1 MPRTTRSPKPAYRPH
16 VKITRTRGVYKIE
29 SERTPGHFYT
39 VDAVLDECDCPA
51 AGWGKVCKH
60 RRLGLQVWA
69 GYRAM
74 RLAARGMTK
83 LARTIPAAA

>member
-1 MPRTTRSPKPAYRPH
+1 MPRTARTPKPAYRPH

-51 AGWGKVCKH
+51 AGWGKACKH

-83 LARTIPAAA
+83 AARTIPAAA